1 MCFVISAVM
10 GSVSSSATRSQGS
23 ESAALR
29 REDKTVTV
37 TPRFSAVSVFLIWY
51 YMHIR
56 AAHYND

>member
-1 MCFVISAVM
+1 M

-23 ESAALR
+23 ESCALR

-51 YMHIR
+51 YMHNR